1 MPRPSTHTPDS
12 ILDAA
17 CQAIGIWGRDATI
30 QQISTLSGIPTG
42 SIYHRFSSREELLIS
57 LWLRSIHRLHVSL
70 THAAQSTPDAH
81 EALLAIALDMVNYCR
96 THPDEALAMTLYRQQ
111 NLLATCPDHLRNEIA
126 DLNREITATIESL
139 AQQRFPTQI
148 TQILPANELVY
159 VAVVQLPYGLVRPY
173 VGGPVP
179 AWLDQVVA
187 VSVDA
192 TLRLGD

>member
-12 ILDAA
+12 ILDAT
-17 CQAIGIWGRDATI
+17 CQTIGIWGRDATI

-81 EALLAIALDMVNYCR
+81 EALLAVALDMVNYCR
-96 THPDEALAMTLYRQQ
+96 THTDEALAMTLYRQQ
-111 NLLATCPDHLRNEIA
+111 NLLAACPDYLRNEIA
-126 DLNREITATIESL
+126 DLNQGITTTIETL
-139 AQQRFPTQI
+139 AQRRFPSQTKE
-148 TQILPANELVY
+148 ILPANELTY

-173 VGGPVP
+173 VGRSVP
-179 AWLDQVVA
+179 EWLNQVVS